1 VSNQNS
7 KLKSELRGYCKEY
20 DNIMSD
26 PEEIAKMLKEYFVYV
41 EASLAGKIPEIFR
54 NLRDMRF

>member
-1 VSNQNS
+1 MSNQNS
-7 KLKSELRGYCKEY
+7 KLKSELRGYCKEN
-20 DNIMSD
+20 DHIMSD